1 MPPLT
6 CRLLLVSVGTKG
18 LLCPGTEVLGL
29 FQLSHAPKVSV
40 EKLGP
45 QKIRAK
51 FWHRSGIWLCCFS
64 GYLALRSNSCARS
77 ERSLGMWLDHA
88 ERRKRQ
94 YRVWIGCPAT
104 CYPVGMWC
112 FVTFTVFVRFF
123 FWYIEQL
130 SEVYYF
136 CSVLSTVLEAGT
148 PDALGRNFPV
158 LNVLSLWR
166 SLLHSLFGVILFSQA
181 SSLPSGSRP
190 FQQKYIYIKKGF
202 AVSFILVLNLG
213 LYISE
218 LWNHCDEPNAEKLKP
233 GYDELPCG
241 CEDNSETSQNCPW
254 GSSFAPQWPAE
265 VKCTFLLSFGIYYS
279 TGMAF
284 PFFPLPFFFF
294 YFMGGEGDGAGGWR
308 PRS

>member
-104 CYPVGMWC
+104 CYPVGVWC
-112 FVTFTVFVRFF
+112 FVTFTIFVRFF
-123 FWYIEQL
+123 FLIHWTIKWSLLFLL
-130 SEVYYF
+130 SAVHSIGSRDSR
-136 CSVLSTVLEAGT
+136 CSGEELPGFECFVSLAVSTA
-148 PDALGRNFPV
+148 FPV
-158 LNVLSLWR
+158 WGHLVQPG
-166 SLLHSLFGVILFSQA
+166 LLA
-181 SSLPSGSRP
+181 P
-190 FQQKYIYIKKGF
+190 FREQT
-202 AVSFILVLNLG
+202 L
-213 LYISE
+213 
-218 LWNHCDEPNAEKLKP
+218 
-233 GYDELPCG
+233 
-241 CEDNSETSQNCPW
+241 
-254 GSSFAPQWPAE
+254 PAE
-265 VKCTFLLSFGIYYS
+265 VYIY
-279 TGMAF
+279 
-284 PFFPLPFFFF
+284 
-294 YFMGGEGDGAGGWR
+294 
-308 PRS
+308 